1 MTERHHHK
9 TPASTTRRWFAPVL
23 AAGILAAAGTT
34 AVVAFSRPTSNAAK
48 STPTNSTATK
58 STEAEAGTAGKS
70 INAGA
75 SNPRLRTSR
84 PIKALDFAV
93 IGNPVNDA
101 SPSFAAPGANETTPA
116 GPPAVGSPRSS
127 ARVRADSP
135 VAAVTS
141 FVNAAIAG
149 DLETAWSLVG
159 TADQARLGYKQRI
172 AEQVYASGWKGFS
185 ATSTVGDSVVGTLTQ
200 TPKVSDIDGVIAA
213 EGNLRVQ
220 TIKEGSDYR
229 VLWSRKSVVQAY
241 PELSV
246 AQDGA
251 VSSAV
256 SDWTRSRQA
265 CDAMPA
271 NEFSGGLVGVVGLAA
286 KLCKTTGD
294 PVLGV
299 VSDLEALDEP
309 QPIIEAF
316 GGTALQWARVV
327 PISSPVPMSV
337 VVAPLGTNWIIVA
350 VARPAITKS

>member
-1 MTERHHHK
+1 MTEPHHHK

-23 AAGILAAAGTT
+23 AAGILAAAGAT
-34 AVVAFSRPTSNAAK
+34 AVVAFSNTTK
-48 STPTNSTATK
+48 STATK
-58 STEAEAGTAGKS
+58 LTEAEATATGKS
-70 INAGA
+70 TNAGA
-75 SNPRLRTSR
+75 SNQRLRTNR

-93 IGNPVNDA
+93 IANPANVAN
-101 SPSFAAPGANETTPA
+101 PSFAAPGVPGANEETPA
-116 GPPAVGSPRSS
+116 GPPSLGLPRSS
-127 ARVRADSP
+127 TQVRADSP
-135 VAAVTS
+135 AAAVTS

-149 DLETAWSLVG
+149 DLDTAWSLVG

-172 AEQVYASGWKGFS
+172 AEQAYASGWKGFS

-213 EGNLRVQ
+213 QGNLRVQ

-229 VLWSRKSVVQAY
+229 VLWSRKSIVQAY

-327 PISSPVPMSV
+327 SVSAPVPMDV
-337 VVAPLGTNWIIVA
+337 VVAPRGTEWIIVA
-350 VARPAITKS
+350 VARPTITKS